1 MDTPVNID
9 GRVHLLNFLLADLYK
24 QIHREKEKRRECAP
38 RLHTNSK
45 SHFVLDYCFI
55 SCITYTQQNYLSF
68 LLGLKKKEKE
78 KEKRRSSFESEGA
91 LEVLCGL
98 RVIEPVYNGNVNISD
113 VLKL

>member
-1 MDTPVNID
+1 MCTTSSYKFQEPLCFGLLFYFLYNI
-9 GRVHLLNFLLADLYK
+9 
-24 QIHREKEKRRECAP
+24 
-38 RLHTNSK
+38 
-45 SHFVLDYCFI
+45 
-55 SCITYTQQNYLSF
+55 YTAKLSF
-68 LLGLKKKEKE
+68 IPSWLKKKKEKE